1 LAATNVSLLATLG
14 VLFFERIS
22 NFRQQHFSVM
32 RSDKRSPNHDGPK
45 HAWLSDRFLL
55 ALAFVLLVASLLYL
69 K

>member
-1 LAATNVSLLATLG
+1 
-14 VLFFERIS
+14 
-22 NFRQQHFSVM
+22 M